1 MSRCAGLNRGPL
13 PYHGSA
19 LPTELQRQDNLIII
33 NSLSQEYFLST
44 IVYQ

>member
-19 LPTELQRQDNLIII
+19 LPTELQRQNDLIII
-33 NSLSQEYFLST
+33 NSLSEKYFLST
-44 IVYQ
+44 IVFQ